1 MYGGSYVT
9 CMNIFVVIIRFI
21 LQDIVPFYVS
31 NTTH

>member
-21 LQDIVPFYVS
+21 LQD